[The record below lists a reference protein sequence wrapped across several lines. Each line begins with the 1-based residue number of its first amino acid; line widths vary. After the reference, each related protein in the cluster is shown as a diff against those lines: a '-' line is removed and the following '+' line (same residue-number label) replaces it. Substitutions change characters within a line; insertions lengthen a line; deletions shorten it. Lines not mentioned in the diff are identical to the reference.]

1 MLIFVLISDNPPRLF
16 MLTAGCQCLKY
27 CSFKNEMK
35 CCFYNGQSLL
45 YKLLL
50 ISKALKRIFPPPGGG
65 GGLPS
70 GRLMG
75 MCRWMRSHFH
85 DWTNYYGV
93 HF

>member
-50 ISKALKRIFPPPGGG
+50 ISKALKRTFPPGGGG

-85 DWTNYYGV
+85 DCTDYYGV

>member
-50 ISKALKRIFPPPGGG
+50 ISNALKRTFPPPGGG
-65 GGLPS
+65 GWGDFLVV
-70 GRLMG
+70 G
-75 MCRWMRSHFH
+75 
-85 DWTNYYGV
+85 
-93 HF
+93 